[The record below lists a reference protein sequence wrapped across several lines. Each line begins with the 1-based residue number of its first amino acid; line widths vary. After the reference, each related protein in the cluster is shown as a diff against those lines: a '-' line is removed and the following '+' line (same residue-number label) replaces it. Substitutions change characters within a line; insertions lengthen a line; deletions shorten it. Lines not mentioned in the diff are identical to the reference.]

1 MHYYYLYIIHYGY
14 NKQQMVNNMKSK
26 IRVVFEYDHIE
37 VEWNGRS
44 TFNLYFID
52 SIGCRDHQA
61 FDCFTNYNA
70 KNIKQAQFA
79 SDQYIK
85 EMHKEVA

>member
-1 MHYYYLYIIHYGY
+1 
-14 NKQQMVNNMKSK
+14 MKSK

-79 SDQYIK
+79 SDQYVK